1 MRIAAALALMLLP
14 LAGGCATGGAADV
27 ASASTSASAGSVET
41 LDTASLA
48 SMIDTG
54 TVTLV
59 DVRTPEEFAAGHIPG
74 AINIPVDGFDP
85 AAVPQNDGQET
96 ILYCGSSRRSGIAAD
111 ILADHT
117 DSTVRHLEGG
127 ITAWKEAGQPVTPPA
142 Q

>member
-59 DVRTPEEFAAGHIPG
+59 DVRTPEEVAEGHL
-74 AINIPVDGFDP
+74 DGMMALDFLASDFEHQVMKLDP
-85 AAVPQNDGQET
+85 HKSYY
-96 ILYCGSSRRSGIAAD
+96 LYCRSGKRSEQACLMLSRKGFENVTNLQGGY
-111 ILADHT
+111 LAW
-117 DSTVRHLEGG
+117 LQ
-127 ITAWKEAGQPVTPPA
+127 K
-142 Q
+142 

>member
-27 ASASTSASAGSVET
+27 APASASASAASVET
-41 LDTASLA
+41 LEAASLA
-48 SMIDTG
+48 ALVAAG
-54 TVTLV
+54 AVTLV

-74 AINIPVDGFDP
+74 AINMPVDSFDP
-85 AAVPQNDGQET
+85 AAVPQNSGQET

-111 ILADHT
+111 ILADHM

-127 ITAWKEAGQPVTPPA
+127 IAAWKEAGQPVTPPA